1 MAMGFNGLA
10 HGRVDRAT
18 IVVALI
24 NSAVI
29 AIYSVIDGEGARL
42 AGPTTLHAFAYNAWA
57 DALTGILFVPVLIV
71 YRGAGTAREFLKE
84 PARGIAGG
92 LAAFCGY
99 ALVVWAMTQASIGA
113 VAALRETSVVFA
125 TLIGVLFLGEPFR
138 AARGAAALLI
148 LAGVVALRLG

>member
-1 MAMGFNGLA
+1 MRKLA
-10 HGRVDRAT
+10 YL
-18 IVVALI
+18 AL
-24 NSAVI
+24 A
-29 AIYSVIDGEGARL
+29 
-42 AGPTTLHAFAYNAWA
+42 AFA
-57 DALTGILFVPVLIV
+57 PVLIA